1 MVQETSLLHFVFC
14 LVFFYNRKQP
24 PLLMPASPRM
34 LSRPKVY
41 QYLSSSVAVSV
52 GNEAYYIAPSIFHDG
67 QDSIETKRE
76 NGWMDKTRW
85 KQSHQRLED
94 GRHVSGH
101 LLCCVDV
108 PATSPSP
115 SGTSSLFSAK
125 DSQILLIGRV

>member
-1 MVQETSLLHFVFC
+1 M
-14 LVFFYNRKQP
+14 
-24 PLLMPASPRM
+24 
-34 LSRPKVY
+34 
-41 QYLSSSVAVSV
+41 AVSV
-52 GNEAYYIAPSIFHDG
+52 GNEAFYIAPSIFHDG
-67 QDSIETKRE
+67 QNGTETKRE

-94 GRHVSGH
+94 GRHISGH